1 MSRKQIIIS
10 IVALALIVAG
20 AIFGINYKR
29 EDVEQIANSVET
41 IVNTIDNIVEEKDVV
56 VSEQTEEL
64 VIQTKEAINSSE
76 DISTT
81 EIIES
86 SEDEEQ
92 EITDEG
98 ALEIDAIIEQ
108 ENISYNGDNSGKGLS
123 LLSKYQ
129 GLTYYSQADSRWA
142 NVMYSSKNDKS
153 QTMKSSSCR
162 PTSAAMVVS
171 SSKGI
176 IFPTTMAQLAVD
188 NGYRTDNSGT
198 AWSYFSFVADYFDFK
213 EYHSTSNFDTMI
225 SYLSQKDSNGSSK
238 YYVIAS
244 CGSGLFTSGGHYIV
258 LVGNNNGTIIVHDP
272 YLYSRKV

>member
-1 MSRKQIIIS
+1 MNRKQIIIS

-41 IVNTIDNIVEEKDVV
+41 IVNTIDNIVEENDVII
-56 VSEQTEEL
+56 SEQTEEL

-86 SEDEEQ
+86 SESEEA

-98 ALEIDAIIEQ
+98 ALENDAILEQ
-108 ENISYNGDNSGKGLS
+108 ENISYNGDNFGRGLS
-123 LLSKYQ
+123 LLSGDP

-142 NVMYSSKNDKS
+142 NMMYSSICDSS
-153 QTMKSSSCR
+153 QTMKSSACG

-171 SSKGI
+171 SSKGVI
-176 IFPTTMAQLAVD
+176 LPTTMAQLAVD
-188 NGYRTDNSGT
+188 NGYRTANSGT
-198 AWSYFSFVADYFDFK
+198 AWSYFSFVADYFDFN
-213 EYHSTSNFDTMI
+213 EYHSTGNFDTMLN
-225 SYLSQKDSNGSSK
+225 YLSQKNTDGSSK

-244 CGSGLFTSGGHYIV
+244 CRKWIV
-258 LVGNNNGTIIVHDP
+258 
-272 YLYSRKV
+272 Y